1 MRPATPCA
9 TPELIP
15 HLCGA
20 TQLLEDGYDLSACT
34 AQAGIR
40 TIQALLGHQDVT
52 TTMAYTHVLT
62 RGGRGVW
69 SPVDSLGAPPAAGV
83 IDGNRITPQ

>member
-1 MRPATPCA
+1 MRPATPFA
-9 TPELIP
+9 TPEFIP

-20 TQLLEDGYDLSACT
+20 THRLEDGYDLSACT

-40 TIQALLGHQDVT
+40 TLQALLGPQDVT
-52 TTMAYTHVLT
+52 TTMVYTRVLT
-62 RGGRGVW
+62 RGGRGVR

-83 IDGNRITPQ
+83 RDGNRITLQ